1 MSKAVIARNYAE
13 ALFEL
18 GEAQGES
25 VRYGD
30 LLGGLAGAVAATPN
44 AQGVLMS
51 PRVSKAA
58 KARLLANTLPDA
70 PKPFV
75 LFLQALVKRNRQG
88 MLHEIAESYA
98 GLVDGKLNRVRVG
111 VTLAHQ
117 PDALLQKKIAAALSE
132 SLGKEA
138 LVGFSA
144 DPAVLGGAV
153 VRIGDRVHDGSI
165 RRKLI
170 MLRRQLLNR

>member
-1 MSKAVIARNYAE
+1 LRNEAVARNYAE

-18 GEAQGES
+18 GESQGES
-25 VRYGD
+25 ERYGL
-30 LLGGLAGAVAATPN
+30 LLGALATAVAETPN
-44 AQGVLMS
+44 AMGVLMT

-58 KARLLANTLPDA
+58 KAQLLADTLPDA

-88 MLHEIAESYA
+88 MLSEIAALYS
-98 GLVDGKLNRVRVG
+98 GLVDVKLGRVRVG
-111 VTLAHQ
+111 VTLAHEA
-117 PDALLQKKIAAALSE
+117 DALEAKKITAALTE
-132 SLGKEA
+132 ALGKEA

-153 VRIGDRVHDGSI
+153 VRIGDRVHDGSL
-165 RRKLI
+165 RRKLL

>member
-1 MSKAVIARNYAE
+1 VSSEVVARNYAE

-25 VRYGD
+25 VRYGE
-30 LLGGLAGAVAATPN
+30 LLSGLAGAVAATPN
-44 AQGVLMS
+44 AQGVLMT

-58 KARLLANTLPDA
+58 KARLLADALPDA
-70 PKPFV
+70 PRPFV
-75 LFLQALVKRNRQG
+75 IFLQALVKRNRQG
-88 MLHEIAESYA
+88 MLQEIAESYA
-98 GLVDGKLNRVRVG
+98 GLIDGKLNRVRVG
-111 VTLAHQ
+111 VTLAHR
-117 PDALLQKKIAAALSE
+117 PDALLQKKIAATLTEA
-132 SLGKEA
+132 LGKEA

-144 DPAVLGGAV
+144 DASVLGGAV

-165 RRKLI
+165 RRKLM

>member
-1 MSKAVIARNYAE
+1 LRNETVARNYAE

-18 GEAQGES
+18 GESQGES
-25 VRYGD
+25 ERYGA
-30 LLGGLAGAVAATPN
+30 LLGALAAAVAEAPN
-44 AQGVLMS
+44 VQGVLMS

-58 KARLLANTLPDA
+58 KARLLAGTLPGA
-70 PKPFV
+70 PKPLV

-88 MLHEIAESYA
+88 MLSEISEAYT

-111 VTLAHQ
+111 VTLAHEA
-117 PDALLQKKIAAALSE
+117 DAALQQQIAAALTHA
-132 SLGKEA
+132 LGKEA
-138 LVGFSA
+138 LVGYSA
-144 DPAVLGGAV
+144 DPGVLGGAL